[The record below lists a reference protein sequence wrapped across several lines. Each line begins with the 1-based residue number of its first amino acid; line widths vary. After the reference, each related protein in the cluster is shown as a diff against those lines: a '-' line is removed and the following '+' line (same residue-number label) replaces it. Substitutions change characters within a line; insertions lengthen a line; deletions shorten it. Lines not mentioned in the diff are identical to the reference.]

1 MITGRVSAEREG
13 VVRVQIGAPRGKP
26 QTLEAV
32 VDTGFTESVA
42 LRPEEIAELG
52 LPLHGE
58 ERVVLA
64 DGSDTVL
71 PVYWGVVAW
80 LGASFLVPVF
90 QTEGGALVG
99 MALLHGCRLTMDVV
113 EDGPVQI
120 QALPNL

>member
-1 MITGRVSAEREG
+1 MITGRVTAEREG
-13 VVRVQIGAPRGKP
+13 VVRVRVSAPRGKP

-32 VDTGFTESVA
+32 VDTGFTESIA
-42 LRPEEIAELG
+42 LPAEEIAELG

-64 DGSDTVL
+64 DGSETIV
-71 PVYWGVVAW
+71 PVHWGVVAW
-80 LGASFLVPVF
+80 LGASFLVPVL

-113 EDGPVQI
+113 EDGPLDI
-120 QALPNL
+120 RPIP